1 LVPLSDY
8 TPLLTPADQDALRRE
23 ESELGAIK
31 AKLEASHGGRLY
43 FPFAFSDNRPVRTTQ
58 GYLVK
63 FPADAVELFAELDS
77 VPHAPRPGR
86 LQRVP
91 PRPVGTTG
99 RYQNDPRVRAA
110 VERHAVTRAIDH
122 YESQG
127 FTVKDVGSFESFDLR
142 MTRGTETRHVE
153 VKGSTGPALT
163 VELTAG
169 EVKNATRHQPTDL
182 YVVRGIVWWRE
193 PDGSVATDGGNAQV
207 FSDWT
212 PAPGDLVPTSYQYR
226 GADLATQTSCWVR
239 LLAGALPTRPAFAAP
254 YASLR

>member
-226 GADLATQTSCWVR
+226 V
-239 LLAGALPTRPAFAAP
+239 PI
-254 YASLR
+254 